1 LPHLVGNKVLSD
13 ATETSDTIRDIVFK
27 EFERRKTLLSQAR
40 VENITRYNETHDEKL
55 PPMVVVVDEFAD
67 LTDQL
72 SSKKDKED
80 FYKPIRQ
87 IAQIGRKRG
96 IHLVLCT
103 QRPSANLLPT
113 DIKAQLGGRIALRV
127 NEATS
132 SRMILDES
140 GAQDLQKH
148 GDMIYKNGS
157 EVERAQGYLLTSQE
171 VDAYV
176 AKIVDNNL

>member
-1 LPHLVGNKVLSD
+1 
-13 ATETSDTIRDIVFK
+13 VFK
-27 EFERRKTLLSQAR
+27 EFERRKTLLTQAR

-55 PPMVVVVDEFAD
+55 APMVVVVDEFAD

-72 SSKKDKED
+72 SSKKDRED

-96 IHLVLCT
+96 VHLVLCT

-140 GAQDLQKH
+140 GAQDLQKY

-157 EVERAQGYLLTSQE
+157 EVERAQGYLLEAKE
-171 VDAYV
+171 VDDVV
-176 AKIVDNNL
+176 ATIIAANQ

>member
-1 LPHLVGNKVLSD
+1 VYSD
-13 ATETSDTIRDIVFK
+13 ATETSETICDVVFK
-27 EFERRKTLLSQAR
+27 EFERRKGLLTKAR
-40 VENITRYNETHDEKL
+40 VENIIRYNETHDEKL
-55 PPMVVVVDEFAD
+55 APMVVVVDEFAD

-72 SSKKDKED
+72 SNKKERED

-132 SRMILDES
+132 SRMILDEG

-157 EVERAQGYLLTSQE
+157 EIERAQGYLLSTRE
-171 VDAYV
+171 VDAIV
-176 AKIVDNNL
+176 AGIIEKNL